1 MEFLKG
7 LHVLSCDCLV
17 VRNAICRYCGL
28 RVTPWRSHSM
38 FVANKNAMHAH
49 LSLLVQLQG
58 QLKEEEEE
66 GHWFMNRFAV
76 IMSYLPG
83 TSERRQR
90 DDTYPVGSAKSV
102 RRQPWRRTHLQL
114 AWLAS
119 SSEMINIFI
128 LGVLVTTFKAAVKV

>member
-1 MEFLKG
+1 M
-7 LHVLSCDCLV
+7 LSVGTV
-17 VRNAICRYCGL
+17 VCESPLGAHTPCSLQTKMPCTLIC
-28 RVTPWRSHSM
+28 PS
-38 FVANKNAMHAH
+38 
-49 LSLLVQLQG
+49 LSSYG
-58 QLKEEEEE
+58 SQLKKEEEE

-83 TSERRQR
+83 TSERRYR

-102 RRQPWRRTHLQL
+102 RRQPWGRTHLQL